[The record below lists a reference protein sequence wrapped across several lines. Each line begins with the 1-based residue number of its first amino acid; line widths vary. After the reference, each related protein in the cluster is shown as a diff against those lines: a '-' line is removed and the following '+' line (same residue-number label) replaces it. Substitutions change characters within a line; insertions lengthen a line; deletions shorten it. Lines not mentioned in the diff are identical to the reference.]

1 MSGNI
6 TEHAT
11 NNIDAQ
17 HSVIALGPQ
26 VRLPENTHGA
36 KLQAEL
42 MQLIEHADEISKYR
56 GMSDAPSTVNF
67 AEADVNTMHVKSAS
81 LELLVCGRTN

>member
-42 MQLIEHADEISKYR
+42 MQLLS
-56 GMSDAPSTVNF
+56 MQ
-67 AEADVNTMHVKSAS
+67 MKSAS
-81 LELLVCGRTN
+81 IEACLMRQAL